1 VTHSV
6 IGGNSLMVVIAAL
19 SLAGCDTLSTSL
31 LGAGASAG
39 MQAGIS
45 NAMSGTLS
53 RTFTASLPV
62 VRSAALTPL
71 QHMQMDVRSTNKL
84 EGGEDVRATS
94 GSRDIDIELEEIS
107 PNATRM
113 SVTVKSTRSE
123 VLPFD
128 NATSAEILRQSQRAI
143 LPLECVPAW
152 QQSTAS
158 E

>member
-1 VTHSV
+1 
-6 IGGNSLMVVIAAL
+6 
-19 SLAGCDTLSTSL
+19 
-31 LGAGASAG
+31 

-45 NAMSGTLS
+45 NVMSGTLS

-62 VRSAALTPL
+62 VRSAVLTAL
-71 QHMQMDVRSTNKL
+71 QHMQMDVVATETSEAGEEIRAKSSNRDVDIQL
-84 EGGEDVRATS
+84 E
-94 GSRDIDIELEEIS
+94 IIS

-113 SVTVKSTRSE
+113 SVTAKSTRSE

-152 QQSTAS
+152 QQTSTS